1 MVLLRYMGL
10 SSRPYGATPKRSLKM
25 LKEEEKKAKAKE
37 ETDADIKHDLRVGD
51 HVIRWKMLGYCY
63 PMQVHGI
70 VFSVRPDCVTIVDC
84 GLSSSYSSDD
94 RMGSTFEEGEKTT
107 TTRKKHSSVNERR
120 RMNILT
126 LVDAKEIKQWT
137 KIRYGEEVE
146 LKVHSSNATLRS
158 KSKDKT
164 FLQQN
169 DSGPTDAEIEQ
180 SSSAGLELE
189 EECLC
194 DQAKIRKSPDKKLS
208 KTSSGG
214 AWLCS
219 WQKKKDDDATPA
231 MENNELTKEE
241 EEVETQSPAAVQE
254 EEHPSSKNSKNNL
267 RLPKAD
273 PPMLVLARLRF
284 LLEYGEEPFP
294 PLPPNDE
301 DNDDNNTENN
311 NYMKRSKKKSSRTT
325 NTTTTLLLPP
335 HHLLYANSECIAVFC
350 KTGRWSTL
358 QASIFLHT
366 STFGNAKQTATVA
379 MFLSSQTVTVPASGL
394 WGWLGG
400 TTTVGLF
407 SAQPWLVPAL
417 VGGGM
422 VYVGLPMLM
431 LWKAKGRWADT
442 EKRLN
447 DAFWSMYDSD
457 VTVGMIRC
465 WSGLEG

>member
-1 MVLLRYMGL
+1 
-10 SSRPYGATPKRSLKM
+10 
-25 LKEEEKKAKAKE
+25 
-37 ETDADIKHDLRVGD
+37 
-51 HVIRWKMLGYCY
+51 
-63 PMQVHGI
+63 MQVHGI
-70 VFSVRPDCVTIVDC
+70 VFSVQPDCVTIVDC
-84 GLSSSYSSDD
+84 GLSSSYSNVDK
-94 RMGSTFEEGEKTT
+94 MGSNVDEREKTT
-107 TTRKKHSSVNERR
+107 KSAKRDRR

-146 LKVHSSNATLRS
+146 LKVHSSNSALRS
-158 KSKDKT
+158 KTRDKD
-164 FLQQN
+164 FLQN
-169 DSGPTDAEIEQ
+169 VPSDAEIEQ

-194 DQAKIRKSPDKKLS
+194 EEAKIRKSPEKQQRGNK
-208 KTSSGG
+208 SGG

-219 WQKKKDDDATPA
+219 WQPA
-231 MENNELTKEE
+231 LEKIESKEDETKPTAQAE
-241 EEVETQSPAAVQE
+241 S
-254 EEHPSSKNSKNNL
+254 PSSSPSSSSSSSKTSKNL

-294 PLPPNDE
+294 PLSN
-301 DNDDNNTENN
+301 NDDDADGNKNRR
-311 NYMKRSKKKSSRTT
+311 RSKKTRS
-325 NTTTTLLLPP
+325 NLLPP

-366 STFGNAKQTATVA
+366 STFGNAKQTATMA
-379 MFLSSQTVTVPASGL
+379 MFLSSQTVTVPASGF
-394 WGWLGG
+394 WGWFGG
-400 TTTVGLF
+400 TTTISLF
-407 SAQPWLVPAL
+407 TAQPWLVPAL